1 MKGNPPWHRP
11 ALAWPGIS
19 GYIVEISGVLMIEKY
34 VIIHRTHDPFQADL
48 LGDLLRENGIA
59 ARVLGTR
66 HGAAIGVGQNIL
78 EQHIEV
84 PQSQAGEATDFLESY
99 FESDGASLLDEQIG
113 LDEEPEDEP
122 AARAGGAEPAV
133 PLRPLFA
140 GAATS
145 LLFGGSHLYARRP
158 WTALVLAAGQVLAL
172 ANLRSMQW
180 HTVATGL
187 VMFLIILLTDLCG
200 GQVAVRSYNRAIG
213 RDMGPGNVRA
223 DMAHGVRV
231 SPVRQLALGVVLVAL
246 AGTVGALVGPHMPAP
261 KRDGQRTAPATYTP
275 ASQPAF

>member
-1 MKGNPPWHRP
+1 MT
-11 ALAWPGIS
+11 
-19 GYIVEISGVLMIEKY
+19 EKY
-34 VIIHRTHDPFQADL
+34 VIIHRTHDPLQADL

-78 EQHIEV
+78 QQHIEV
-84 PQSQAGEATDFLESY
+84 PQSQAGVATDFIESY
-99 FESDGASLLDEQIG
+99 FESDGAELLRDQLG
-113 LDEEPEDEP
+113 LDDEPEDED
-122 AARAGGAEPAV
+122 ADADEARTAGKAGAAV

-158 WTALVLAAGQVLAL
+158 WTALVLAAGQVMAL

-187 VMFLIILLTDLCG
+187 VMFLTILLIDLCG
-200 GQVAVRSYNRAIG
+200 GQVAVRGYNRVFR
-213 RDMGPGNVRA
+213 RDAPAGA
-223 DMAHGVRV
+223 RV
-231 SPVRQLALGVVLVAL
+231 SPVRQLALGALFVAL
-246 AGTVGALVGPHMPAP
+246 AGSLGALIGPHMPAP
-261 KRDGQRTAPATYTP
+261 ERDGQRTGPAAQMP
-275 ASQPAF
+275 AQQPAF